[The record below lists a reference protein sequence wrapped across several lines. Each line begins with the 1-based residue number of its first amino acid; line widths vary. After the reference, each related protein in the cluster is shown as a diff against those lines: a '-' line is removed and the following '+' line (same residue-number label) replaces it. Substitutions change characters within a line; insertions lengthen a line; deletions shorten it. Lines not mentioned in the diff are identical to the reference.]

1 MTTNKL
7 YAAAAGHSVALGH
20 DWLTGMRGGE
30 RVFEYLCLAFP
41 DAPVSTLIYNR
52 DAVSDII
59 NAHKIRPSFLN
70 KLPGISKYYRNA
82 LPIMP
87 AAARSL
93 KPQDAD
99 LLITTSHCV
108 AKSFRKRKNAKHLCI
123 CFTPMRY
130 AWTFFDEYFGDSKM
144 KAAAAKPLLARLR
157 RWDRKTA
164 GEVDLFVA
172 ISNHV
177 ADRIKRF
184 YGRDSEV
191 VYPPV
196 DTARCTPNPE
206 GGPSA
211 DYDLIVSA
219 LVPYKRI
226 DLAVE
231 LYTKK
236 GWNLKVVGSGG
247 CYDKLLAM
255 AGPTVEITGRLSDD
269 EILALYRN
277 CRLLVF
283 PGEEDY
289 GIVPLEAQSC
299 GRPVVAYARGG
310 ALETVADGVSG
321 VFFSEQT
328 SDSLEDAV
336 IRCSQTEFDSAAIRR
351 HAEKFG
357 PEQFIDGIARC
368 ITKVLS

>member
-1 MTTNKL
+1 MTTNRL
-7 YAAAAGHSVALGH
+7 SAAAAGHSVALGH

-30 RVFEYLCLAFP
+30 RVFEHLCLAFP
-41 DAPVSTLIYNR
+41 DAPVSTLVYNR
-52 DAVSDII
+52 EAISDTI
-59 NAHKIRPSFLN
+59 NAHVIHPSFLN
-70 KLPGISKYYRNA
+70 KLPGIAKYYRNT

-87 AAARSL
+87 VAARSL
-93 KPQDAD
+93 KPPDAD

-108 AKSFRKRKNAKHLCI
+108 AKSFRKRKDAKHLCI

-130 AWTFFDEYFGDSKM
+130 AWTFFDEYFGDSKI
-144 KAAAAKPLLARLR
+144 KSAAAKPLLAGLR
-157 RWDRKTA
+157 KWDCKTA
-164 GEVDLFVA
+164 AEVDLFVA
-172 ISNHV
+172 ISDNV
-177 ADRIKRF
+177 ANRIKRF

-196 DTARCTPNPE
+196 DTVRCTPAPD
-206 GGPSA
+206 GRPSA
-211 DYDLIVSA
+211 EYDLMVSA
-219 LVPYKRI
+219 LVPYKRV

-247 CYDKLLAM
+247 CYDKLRAM
-255 AGPTVEITGRLSDD
+255 AGPTVEITGHLTDD
-269 EILALYRN
+269 EILSLYRN

-289 GIVPLEAQSC
+289 GIVPLEAQAC
-299 GRPVVAYARGG
+299 GRPVVAYAQGG
-310 ALETVADGVSG
+310 ALETVAAGVSG

-328 SDSLEDAV
+328 TDSLEDAI
-336 IRCSQTEFDSAAIRR
+336 IRCSQTDFDTAAIRR

-357 PEQFIDGIARC
+357 PEQFLDGIARC

>member
-1 MTTNKL
+1 MTTNRL
-7 YAAAAGHSVALGH
+7 SAAAAGHSVALGH

-30 RVFEYLCLAFP
+30 RVLEHLCLAFP
-41 DAPVSTLIYNR
+41 DAPVSTLVYNR
-52 DAVSDII
+52 EAISDII
-59 NAHKIRPSFLN
+59 NAHEIHTSFLN
-70 KLPGISKYYRNA
+70 KLPGIAKYYRNT

-87 AAARSL
+87 VAARSL
-93 KPQDAD
+93 KPPDAD

-108 AKSFRKRKNAKHLCI
+108 AKSFRKRKDAKHLCI

-130 AWTFFDEYFGDSKM
+130 AWAFFDEYFGDSKI
-144 KAAAAKPLLARLR
+144 KSAAAKPLLAGLR
-157 RWDRKTA
+157 KWDCKTA
-164 GEVDLFVA
+164 AEVDLFVA
-172 ISNHV
+172 ISDNV
-177 ADRIKRF
+177 ANRIKRF

-196 DTARCTPNPE
+196 DTVRCTPAPD
-206 GGPSA
+206 GRPSA
-211 DYDLIVSA
+211 EYDLIVSA
-219 LVPYKRI
+219 LVPYKRV

-247 CYDKLLAM
+247 CYDKLRAM
-255 AGPTVEITGRLSDD
+255 AGPTVEITGHLTDD
-269 EILALYRN
+269 EILSLYRN

-289 GIVPLEAQSC
+289 GIVPLEAQAC
-299 GRPVVAYARGG
+299 GRPVVAYAQGG
-310 ALETVADGVSG
+310 ALETVAAGVSG

-328 SDSLEDAV
+328 TDSLEDAI
-336 IRCSQTEFDSAAIRR
+336 IRCSQTDFDTAAIRR

-357 PEQFIDGIARC
+357 PGQFLDGIARC